1 MDTSCNPKH
10 KEQRCNNTDNRTTHE
25 ALTKIK
31 IMGNDVRYLQY
42 LYIYTPHDV
51 QNTKRL
57 ILESQK
63 SQKEIA

>member
-1 MDTSCNPKH
+1 MEPQTQ
-10 KEQRCNNTDNRTTHE
+10 KEQRCNNTTDNRTTHE

-42 LYIYTPHDV
+42 LYIYTPRDV

-63 SQKEIA
+63 SQKEMA